1 VHCRIVLTA
10 SALALWVALP
20 SVALAQE
27 RKGFWAE
34 FGVGAGSIGISTD
47 EASTEGRDGS
57 GVTTLSAGWAVN
69 PRLLAGVE
77 VDFTTGTL
85 HGRLADGTFDLYNVS
100 GTVTFYPYHSS
111 NFFVFGGAGGAFVD
125 VSVEASGT
133 TLTATVGRGFGF
145 TAGAGYDIYLGRGF
159 SLTPAFDFWYGAPG
173 DVVFVGQ
180 TLFSNWKYNAI
191 AATVSIKFN

>member
-1 VHCRIVLTA
+1 VHRRTVLTA

-20 SVALAQE
+20 SVAVAQE

-57 GVTTLSAGWAVN
+57 GVTTLSVGWAVN

-77 VDFTTGTL
+77 VDFTTGSL
-85 HGRLADGTFDLYNVS
+85 HGRLADGTFELYNVS

-133 TLTATVGRGFGF
+133 TLTATVGK
-145 TAGAGYDIYLGRGF
+145 GRGF
-159 SLTPAFDFWYGAPG
+159 SLTPAFNFWYGAPRCH
-173 DVVFVGQ
+173 
-180 TLFSNWKYNAI
+180 SPPRR
-191 AATVSIKFN
+191 